1 MRWAND
7 VTLSPSPAPLNGT
20 PWQARLLSGVLTER
34 GLATLLTLVL
44 VGAMLWGQ
52 YRLISDARDVG
63 EKQIAQQERII
74 VRLDEAL
81 THLQRIEALMARGVG
96 GGP

>member
-1 MRWAND
+1 MALPPPVD
-7 VTLSPSPAPLNGT
+7 E
-20 PWQARLLSGVLTER
+20 PWYARLGASILTER

-52 YRLISDARDVG
+52 YRLIADARETGNAQV
-63 EKQIAQQERII
+63 AQQERII
-74 VRLDEAL
+74 GRLDEAL
-81 THLQRIEALMARGVG
+81 ESLRRIEALMARGVG